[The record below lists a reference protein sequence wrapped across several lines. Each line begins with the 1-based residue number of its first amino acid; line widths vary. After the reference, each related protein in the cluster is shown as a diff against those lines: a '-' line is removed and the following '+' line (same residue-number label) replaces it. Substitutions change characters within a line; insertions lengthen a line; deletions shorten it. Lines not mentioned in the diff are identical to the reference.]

1 MIDTRKRERI
11 EFDIDQAFRD
21 FAEGKRL
28 LTKVCEDLVQVA
40 MKQEVAS
47 EELIAR
53 KNEAESMI
61 EYARTALEEAKSEYA
76 ALITNIKFYEF

>member
-61 EYARTALEEAKSEYA
+61 EYASTAQEEAKSEYA

>member
-61 EYARTALEEAKSEYA
+61 EYARAALEEAKSEYA

>member
-11 EFDIDQAFRD
+11 EFDINQAFRD

-47 EELIAR
+47 KELIAR
-53 KNEAESMI
+53 KNEAECMI

-76 ALITNIKFYEF
+76 ALIASIKFYEF